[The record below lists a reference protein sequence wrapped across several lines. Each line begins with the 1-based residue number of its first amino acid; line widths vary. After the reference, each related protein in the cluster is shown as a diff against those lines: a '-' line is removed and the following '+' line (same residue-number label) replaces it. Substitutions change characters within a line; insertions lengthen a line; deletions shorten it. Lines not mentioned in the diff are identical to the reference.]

1 MPKKTTVT
9 HLTWLLVFVAF
20 AVPEPAYSSD
30 PLGKATFAGG
40 CFWCME
46 PPFDKLDGVK
56 STTSGYIGG
65 KKKNPTYKQVASG
78 KTSYAE
84 AVEILYDPK
93 KISYQELL
101 DVFWRNIDPLTPNR
115 QFCDGG
121 PQYRTGIFYHD
132 ENQKRMAEESRK
144 KIEESK
150 RFISPIVT
158 EITPATKFYE
168 AEGYH
173 QDYYKKNPVRY
184 KTYRV
189 GCGRDKRLEQ
199 LWGKR

>member
-1 MPKKTTVT
+1 MSKKTPVAF
-9 HLTWLLVFVAF
+9 LVSLIAFVAF
-20 AVPEPAYSSD
+20 AVLNRAYSAE

-65 KKKNPTYKQVASG
+65 KKKNPTYKQVSSG
-78 KTSYAE
+78 KTSYTE

-93 KISYQELL
+93 KISYQKLL

-115 QFCDGG
+115 QFCDWGS
-121 PQYRTGIFYHD
+121 QYRAGIFYHD
-132 ENQKRMAEESRK
+132 ENQRRLAEESRK

-150 RFISPIVT
+150 RFIAPIVT
-158 EITPATKFYE
+158 EITAATKFYE

-173 QDYYKKNPVRY
+173 QDYYKKNPIRY
-184 KTYRV
+184 KTYRK
-189 GCGRDKRLEQ
+189 GCGRDQRLEQ